1 MNYNRLW
8 MNYNNHRH
16 LFIQIGM
23 SSKIE
28 ESNKIYL
35 YCDNN
40 MIINFIMQKLEGKL
54 GVNIWNHLRLKSVII
69 LVGKTMVPLES

>member
-1 MNYNRLW
+1 
-8 MNYNNHRH
+8 
-16 LFIQIGM
+16 M